1 MVLFVSMDSGTKGML
16 AIAVLVLSFVAYK
29 YWWSRHDPIEFMGE
43 TYEHV
48 EEISPNDYVET
59 HFYTVGG
66 RGINGAD
73 KWIQMTTLDDRVT
86 EAQRDLVDRQIRSA
100 MHVSVVPGYEDRYF
114 GILQGSV
121 IQVLLLEQQY
131 ILYVYTSSGQELEE
145 LQSDSL
151 PIFEAMEQTFV
162 Y

>member
-1 MVLFVSMDSGTKGML
+1 MSISMDSSTKGML
-16 AIAVLVLSFVAYK
+16 VIAVLVLSFVGYK
-29 YWWSRHDPIEFMGE
+29 YWISRHDPIDFMGE

-48 EEISPNDYVET
+48 EDLSPNDYVET

-66 RGINGAD
+66 RSINGAD
-73 KWIQMTTLDDRVT
+73 KWIQVTTLDERVS
-86 EAQRDLVDRQIRSA
+86 EAQRDSVDRQIRAS
-100 MHVSVVPGYEDRYF
+100 MGVSEVPGYGDRYF
-114 GILQGSV
+114 GLLQDSV

-131 ILYVYTSSGQELEE
+131 ILYVYTNPGKELEE

-151 PIFEAMEQTFV
+151 PIFEAMDQTFV